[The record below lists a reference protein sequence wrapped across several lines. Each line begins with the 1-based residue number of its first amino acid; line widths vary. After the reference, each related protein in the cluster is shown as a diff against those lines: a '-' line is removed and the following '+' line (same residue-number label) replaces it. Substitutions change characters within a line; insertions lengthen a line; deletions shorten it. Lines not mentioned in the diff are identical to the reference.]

1 MAKKQFGVT
10 LVELLIVV
18 SIIAIIA
25 SIAYPTYRDQMIK
38 TRKTDGNAMLYT
50 IMQEQRKYF
59 SNQNTYTTNL
69 IGELGYADSGDG
81 TSVESDEGYYLISAS
96 VCTENGDTLTIN
108 RCVQLT
114 ATPTFPTTDTEDTLT
129 YNSKNQ

>member
-1 MAKKQFGVT
+1 MR
-10 LVELLIVV
+10 LRPLHLIV
-18 SIIAIIA
+18 IAIIA

-38 TRKTDGNAMLYT
+38 TRKTDGNAMLYQ

-59 SNQNTYTTNL
+59 SNENTYTTDL
-69 IGELGYADSGDG
+69 ISKLGYTDSGDG
-81 TSVESDEGYYLISAS
+81 VSVESPEGFYLISAAT
-96 VCTENGDTLTIN
+96 CTEGGDTLTIN

-129 YNSKNQ
+129 YNSRNQ